1 MSSENIQNGA
11 LAVFTRWLV
20 RLLTLGIIFIS
31 INQIFSLGFFVGY
44 TLLENRYLYA
54 ILGFA
59 LPLVFIVYPAKSG
72 APKPSVP
79 LYDWILALASCLAC
93 GYFFLHGMDI
103 VMNGWEMAPPEN
115 TIWIS
120 VILWLIAVE
129 AGRRAG
135 GLSLACVVIVIS
147 LYPIYAEYVPGP
159 LAAFS
164 SPWDLTAAY
173 HAMSGESILGI
184 PLKAFANLIIGF
196 IIFGAALQHT
206 GAGKFFIDF
215 AFALLGHVR
224 GGPAKVAILSS
235 GLMGSMSG
243 SVITNV
249 LTTGPLTISAMKRTG
264 MSGTFAAGV
273 ETCASTGGTL
283 MPPVMGATA
292 FVMANMLGVPYAAIV
307 MAAIIPSLLYY
318 YGLFVQIDAYAASH
332 NLKGMP
338 RAELPSVRQT
348 MREGWYYLFAF
359 GALIFML
366 LVMKRETVAPYYAT
380 PLLIII
386 NQVCSKQYRWGM
398 KELLGFIDEL
408 GALFAN
414 MVAILA
420 AVGLIIGALSVTGL
434 AGTLVNELLT
444 IAGGKPLPLLIMG
457 AITGLILGI
466 GMTSTAA
473 YIFLAILLA
482 PALIAADLDP
492 IAVHM
497 FIFYWGMLSFIT
509 PPVAL
514 GAFAAATVAG
524 TPPMKTG
531 VEAMRLGSVIYFIP
545 FFFVFEP
552 ALVWQGPASG
562 IPIPLINAVVGIF
575 FFASAM
581 QGWVPFIGKLFG
593 DNIQGKILR
602 LLFLAAAIT
611 LALPEGGIEGLTT
624 FHLTFFPL
632 VALVILMAMAFFYN
646 KKTPASAP
654 A

>member
-1 MSSENIQNGA
+1 MTPDSIQNGT
-11 LAVFTRWLV
+11 LAAFTRWLV
-20 RLLTLGIIFIS
+20 RLLTLAIVFFS
-31 INQIFSLGFFVGY
+31 INQIFNLNFFAGY

-54 ILGFA
+54 LLACA
-59 LPLVFIVYPAKSG
+59 LPLVFIIYPSKNG
-72 APKPSVP
+72 AEKTSVP
-79 LYDWILALASCLAC
+79 FYDWVLALAAFLSC
-93 GYFFLHGMDI
+93 GFFFLNGLDI
-103 VMNGWEMAPPEN
+103 VMNGWEMAPPDH
-115 TIWIS
+115 TIWVS
-120 VILWLIAVE
+120 ALLWFIAVE

-135 GLSLACVVIVIS
+135 GISLAAVVIVIS
-147 LYPIYAEYVPGP
+147 LYPIYAEHVPGP

-215 AFALLGHVR
+215 AFALLGNVR

-249 LTTGPLTISAMKRTG
+249 LTTGPLTIPAMKSTG

-292 FVMANMLGVPYAAIV
+292 FVMANLLGVPYADIV

-318 YGLFVQIDAYAASH
+318 YGLFVQIDAYAASN
-332 NLKGMP
+332 NLKGLE
-338 RAELPSVRQT
+338 RSRLPSVRST
-348 MREGWYYLFAF
+348 LREGWYYLFAF
-359 GALIFML
+359 GGLIFML
-366 LVMKRETVAPYYAT
+366 LVMKREMVAPYIAT
-380 PLLIII
+380 PILIII
-386 NQVCSKQYRWGM
+386 NQICSRKYRWGI

-444 IAGGKPLPLLIMG
+444 IAGGQPLLLLIMG

-482 PALIAADLDP
+482 PALISAGLDS

-531 VEAMRLGSVIYFIP
+531 LEAMRLGSVIYFIP

-562 IPIPLINAVVGIF
+562 IPIPLINALLGIF
-575 FFASAM
+575 FFASAI
-581 QGWVPFIGKLFG
+581 QGYVPFVGRLFG
-593 DNIQGKILR
+593 NNLQGRILR
-602 LLFLAAAIT
+602 LLFLIAAIT

-624 FHLTFFPL
+624 FHLTVFPI
-632 VALVILMAMAFFYN
+632 VALSVLLVMAFLYN
-646 KKTPASAP
+646 KKNTVGTQA
-654 A
+654 